1 MKYKLLVS
9 DIAEPVVGIRSF
21 HLRFPVVRLDTTAFV
36 LNNEHQSTY
45 VKVLKPGSVDDTQA
59 VSDAHLH
66 IFDVDLPDDMWA
78 PMVEE
83 LVRKWVQIETCSTD
97 LTKLQKKITDTS
109 VSILPWT
116 LSRSL
121 RDLSKVRS
129 ALAEITG
136 MMREVSTEVAWQSHV
151 SNILNLADSVK
162 ERLEAKYA
170 IVDARRNLLDYIL
183 WIVALGFTIYTIV
196 QGVT

>member
-9 DIAEPVVGIRSF
+9 DIAEPIVGIRSF
-21 HLRFPVVRLDTTAFV
+21 HLKLPVIRLDTAAFV
-36 LNNEHQSTY
+36 LNNEHYSTY

-59 VSDAHLH
+59 ISDAHLR
-66 IFDVDLPDDMWA
+66 IFDVDLPDDKWA

-83 LVRKWVQIETCSTD
+83 LVRKWVQIEAYSAD
-97 LTKLQKKITDTS
+97 LTILQQKITDTR

-136 MMREVSTEVAWQSHV
+136 MMKEVSAEVAWQSHV
-151 SNILNLADSVK
+151 SNTLNLADSVK
-162 ERLEAKYA
+162 ERLEAKYE
-170 IVDARRNLLDYIL
+170 IINARRTLLDYIL

>member
-9 DIAEPVVGIRSF
+9 DIAEPIGGIRSF
-21 HLRFPVVRLDTTAFV
+21 HLRFPVVRLDTTTFV

-59 VSDAHLH
+59 VSDGHLY
-66 IFDVDLPDDMWA
+66 IFDVDLPDDAWA

-97 LTKLQKKITDTS
+97 LTKLQQKITDTS
-109 VSILPWT
+109 VSVLPWT

-136 MMREVSTEVAWQSHV
+136 MMREVSTEVTWKSHI
-151 SNILNLADSVK
+151 SKILNLADSVK
-162 ERLEAKYA
+162 ERLEAKYG
-170 IVDARRNLLDYIL
+170 IVDARRNFLDYIL